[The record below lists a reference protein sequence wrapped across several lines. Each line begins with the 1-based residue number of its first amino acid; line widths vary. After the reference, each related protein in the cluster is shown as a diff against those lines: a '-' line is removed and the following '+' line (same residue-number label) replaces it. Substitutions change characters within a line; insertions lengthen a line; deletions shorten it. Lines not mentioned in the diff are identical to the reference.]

1 MFLEAKKNHKLRENY
16 ENQEKSVLMENFCKP
31 QITNLRRIQEYEKF
45 VFDRR

>member
-1 MFLEAKKNHKLRENY
+1 MFPEAKKNHKLRENY